1 MSPSCSCVH
10 ASYRAKA
17 PSISTWLSRM
27 GGHTP
32 TASRAMTKL
41 NGAPTR

>member
-1 MSPSCSCVH
+1 MSSSCSCVH

-17 PSISTWLSRM
+17 PSISTWLSRI
-27 GGHTP
+27 GGQAP
-32 TASRAMTKL
+32 TASRAWTKL